1 MNSSFTPHQ
10 VGILHLLWNQYS
22 PLTSMWF
29 KQPFRLN
36 AAMLML
42 NKQHCVK
49 LAYLWM
55 FIPLLLPQTST
66 PHGQES
72 CLFNSVCLE
81 PYIHIRYV
89 MTRIFFFTIP
99 HSLWDLSSLTRDW
112 NCVPCSGSREH
123 GGLPR
128 KSKILVEWT
137 DEFLWWC
144 FESYQKSW
152 DFTSFSSVI

>member
-89 MTRIFFFTIP
+89 IKRIFFFYHPAQLVVHWPGIETVSP
-99 HSLWDLSSLTRDW
+99 AVEAGNMVD
-112 NCVPCSGSREH
+112 CQGSPKFWLNEH
-123 GGLPR
+123 M
-128 KSKILVEWT
+128 
-137 DEFLWWC
+137 
-144 FESYQKSW
+144 
-152 DFTSFSSVI
+152 SFSDGALNHIRRVGISPHFHQ